1 MIEQSEI
8 LRRRDMRDVFTFTID
23 PADAKDFDD
32 ALSFEIINQGE
43 ASNKDEVSNKGELSN
58 LQTGEASNK
67 DEVSNLQTDSPAV
80 YQIGVHIA
88 DVSFYVRPGTKTDED
103 AYKRGT
109 SVYLVDRVL
118 PMLPEELCN
127 DKCSLRPNED
137 KLCMSVIF
145 TMDADARVL
154 KYKIC
159 RTVIRSNA
167 RLNYDEAQ
175 QIITANQTNVEKPID
190 FWLRKGKADGESEP
204 TETCRTMIE
213 HVICANQTNDTQSR
227 ENRIGGGTEAHRTQ
241 HEGNTQL
248 SEAILVLNNI
258 ASKLRAERIANGALT
273 IEQDEMRFR
282 LDEHGHPTEIYFEHP
297 NEAHHLIE
305 EFMLLANRTV
315 AKAVGS
321 GRPFVYR
328 VHDLPDGEKL
338 EVVSSFRKRF
348 PNLQRAI
355 DLLTIRAQAKAVYS
369 TYNIGHYGLAFTH
382 YTHFTSPIRRYPDL
396 MVHRLVE
403 KYILTGKKESL
414 TREELEEKCE
424 HCSACE
430 QEAAQAERDSIKLFQ
445 AMWMSDHIGEVLP
458 GHISGVTDFGLFVQ
472 LDESRCEGLIH
483 VSNIGEKGEY
493 WQYDEKNFRLV
504 CENKNHTSPE
514 SPKSYTL
521 GDPVTVKVVRAD
533 VNRAQIDFEFA

>member
-1 MIEQSEI
+1 MFGQNDILNEI

-32 ALSFEIINQGE
+32 ALSFERLSVAESDGLSENDSERSFSE
-43 ASNKDEVSNKGELSN
+43 AVF
-58 LQTGEASNK
+58 QTK
-67 DEVSNLQTDSPAV
+67 PV
-80 YQIGVHIA
+80 YRIGVHIA
-88 DVSFYVRPGTKTDED
+88 DVSFYVKPGTKIDED

-127 DKCSLRPNED
+127 DKCSLRPGED
-137 KLCMSVIF
+137 KLCMSVVF
-145 TMDADARVL
+145 TMDADAHVI

-159 RTVIRSNA
+159 RTVIRSDA
-167 RLNYDEAQ
+167 RLNYDQAQ
-175 QIITANQTNVEKPID
+175 SIIKGGEPSVMTSSRNTVITTALLT
-190 FWLRKGKADGESEP
+190 
-204 TETCRTMIE
+204 
-213 HVICANQTNDTQSR
+213 
-227 ENRIGGGTEAHRTQ
+227 
-241 HEGNTQL
+241 
-248 SEAILVLNNI
+248 LNSL
-258 ASKLRAERIANGALT
+258 AQKLRDERIANGALT
-273 IEQDEMRFR
+273 IEQEEMRFR
-282 LDEHGHPTEIYFEHP
+282 LDEHGHPTDIYFEQS

-328 VHDLPDGEKL
+328 VHDLPNGEKL
-338 EVVSSFRKRF
+338 DEVNAFKRKMGNRVS
-348 PNLQRAI
+348 QQTI
-355 DLLTIRAQAKAVYS
+355 DLLTIRAQAKAIYS

-403 KYILTGKKESL
+403 KYILTGKPISL

-445 AMWMSDHIGEVLP
+445 AIWINDHIGEILP

-472 LDESRCEGLIH
+472 LDQSRCEGLVHI
-483 VSNIGEKGEY
+483 SKIGESGDY
-493 WQYDEKNFRLV
+493 WQFDEKNYRLV
-504 CENKNHTSPE
+504 CENK
-514 SPKSYTL
+514 KSYTL
-521 GDPVTVKVVRAD
+521 GDPVTVKVVKAD
-533 VNRAQIDFEFA
+533 INRGQIDFELV

>member
-1 MIEQSEI
+1 
-8 LRRRDMRDVFTFTID
+8 MRGVFTFTVD

-32 ALSFEIINQGE
+32 AISFEVLPQE
-43 ASNKDEVSNKGELSN
+43 EDLSP
-58 LQTGEASNK
+58 LTSH
-67 DEVSNLQTDSPAV
+67 LSPL

-88 DVSFYVRPGTKTDED
+88 DVSFYVKPGTKIDED

-127 DKCSLRPNED
+127 DKCSLRPGED
-137 KLCMSVIF
+137 KLCMSVVF
-145 TMDADARVL
+145 TMDADAHVI

-159 RTVIRSNA
+159 RTVIRSDA

-175 QIITANQTNVEKPID
+175 EIIEGGEPSVITSLRNNVITTALLT
-190 FWLRKGKADGESEP
+190 
-204 TETCRTMIE
+204 
-213 HVICANQTNDTQSR
+213 
-227 ENRIGGGTEAHRTQ
+227 
-241 HEGNTQL
+241 
-248 SEAILVLNNI
+248 LNSL
-258 ASKLRAERIANGALT
+258 AQKLRDERIANGALT
-273 IEQDEMRFR
+273 IEQEEMRFR
-282 LDEHGHPTEIYFEHP
+282 LDEHGHPTDIYFEQS

-328 VHDLPDGEKL
+328 VHDLPNGEKL
-338 EVVSSFRKRF
+338 DEVNAFKRKMGKRVS
-348 PNLQRAI
+348 QQTI

-403 KYILTGKKESL
+403 KYILTGKPISL

-445 AMWMSDHIGEVLP
+445 AIWINDHIGEILP

-472 LDESRCEGLIH
+472 LDQSRCEGLVHI
-483 VSNIGEKGEY
+483 SKIGEPGDY
-493 WQYDEKNFRLV
+493 WQFDEKNYRLV
-504 CENKNHTSPE
+504 CENK
-514 SPKSYTL
+514 KSYTL
-521 GDPVTVKVVRAD
+521 GDPVTVKVVKAD
-533 VNRAQIDFEFA
+533 INRGQIDFEFAS

>member
-1 MIEQSEI
+1 MFLSHDIQNEI

-32 ALSFEIINQGE
+32 AISFEEIEEDNNQ
-43 ASNKDEVSNKGELSN
+43 
-58 LQTGEASNK
+58 
-67 DEVSNLQTDSPAV
+67 SPITNHL

-88 DVSFYVRPGTKTDED
+88 DVSFYVKPGTKVDDD
-103 AYKRGT
+103 AYQRGT

-145 TMDADARVL
+145 TMDADAHVL
-154 KYKIC
+154 KHKIC

-175 QIITANQTNVEKPID
+175 EIIKGGDSVETSRSRYFEITTALLT
-190 FWLRKGKADGESEP
+190 LHSLA
-204 TETCRTMIE
+204 
-213 HVICANQTNDTQSR
+213 A
-227 ENRIGGGTEAHRTQ
+227 
-241 HEGNTQL
+241 
-248 SEAILVLNNI
+248 
-258 ASKLRAERIANGALT
+258 KLRAERIANGALT
-273 IEQDEMRFR
+273 IEQDEMRFK
-282 LDEHGHPTEIYFEHP
+282 LDEHGYPTEIYFEQP

-305 EFMLLANRTV
+305 EFMLLANKTV

-328 VHDLPDGEKL
+328 VHDVPDAEKL
-338 EVVSSFRKRF
+338 EEIKKFKRQCAMTAKMRHHAVS
-348 PNLQRAI
+348 QETIDRAI
-355 DLLTIRAQAKAVYS
+355 NMLTIRAQAKAVYS
-369 TYNIGHYGLAFTH
+369 TYNIGHYGLAFSH

-403 KYILTGKKESL
+403 KYILTGKPISL

-430 QEAAQAERDSIKLFQ
+430 QEATQAERDSIKQFQ
-445 AMWMSDHIGEVLP
+445 ALWMKEHVGEILS
-458 GHISGVTDFGLFVQ
+458 GHISGVTDFGFFVQ

-483 VSNIGEKGEY
+483 MTTIE
-493 WQYDEKNFRLV
+493 
-504 CENKNHTSPE
+504 HPE
-514 SPKSYTL
+514 DYVL
-521 GDPVTVKVVRAD
+521 GDPVTVQVVRVD
-533 VNRAQIDFEFA
+533 INRAQIDFELA

>member
-1 MIEQSEI
+1 MSIIEQSEI

-32 ALSFEIINQGE
+32 AISFERLPVT
-43 ASNKDEVSNKGELSN
+43 DEGLPE
-58 LQTGEASNK
+58 T
-67 DEVSNLQTDSPAV
+67 

-88 DVSFYVRPGTKTDED
+88 DVSFYVRPNTKVDDD

-137 KLCMSVIF
+137 KLCMSVVF

-175 QIITANQTNVEKPID
+175 AV
-190 FWLRKGKADGESEP
+190 
-204 TETCRTMIE
+204 IE
-213 HVICANQTNDTQSR
+213 ANQTNDTESR
-227 ENRIGGGTEAHRTQ
+227 ENRIGGK
-241 HEGNTQL
+241 
-248 SEAILVLNNI
+248 SESEPTLNEIIPTLN
-258 ASKLRAERIANGALT
+258 ALAAKLRAERIANGALT
-273 IEQDEMRFR
+273 IEQEEMRFR
-282 LDEHGHPTEIYFEHP
+282 LDEHGHPIEIYFEQS

-328 VHDLPDGEKL
+328 VHDLPNADKL
-338 EVVSSFRKRF
+338 DELQAFKRKMGKRVS
-348 PNLQRAI
+348 QQAI
-355 DLLTIRAQAKAVYS
+355 DMLTIRAQAKAVYS

-403 KYILTGKKESL
+403 KYILTGKKETL

-445 AMWMSDHIGEVLP
+445 TMWMNDHIGEILP
-458 GHISGVTDFGLFVQ
+458 GHICGVTEFGLFVQ
-472 LDESRCEGLIH
+472 LDESRCEGLVHI
-483 VSNIGEKGEY
+483 SKIGEPGEY
-493 WQYDEKNFRLV
+493 WQYDEKNYRLV
-504 CENKNHTSPE
+504 CENK
-514 SPKSYTL
+514 KSYTL
-521 GDPVTVKVVRAD
+521 GDAVTVKVVRAD
-533 VNRAQIDFEFA
+533 INRAQIDFEIS

>member
-1 MIEQSEI
+1 MFLNHDIQNEI
-8 LRRRDMRDVFTFTID
+8 IRRRDMRDVFTFTID

-32 ALSFEIINQGE
+32 AISF
-43 ASNKDEVSNKGELSN
+43 
-58 LQTGEASNK
+58 QTVEEG
-67 DEVSNLQTDSPAV
+67 

-88 DVSFYVRPGTKTDED
+88 DVSFYVRPGTKVDDD
-103 AYKRGT
+103 AYQRGT

-145 TMDADARVL
+145 TMDADAHVL

-167 RLNYDEAQ
+167 RLDYFQAQ
-175 QIITANQTNVEKPID
+175 EIINPSKTSNTSHTSHTRNTSALATALT
-190 FWLRKGKADGESEP
+190 
-204 TETCRTMIE
+204 T
-213 HVICANQTNDTQSR
+213 
-227 ENRIGGGTEAHRTQ
+227 
-241 HEGNTQL
+241 
-248 SEAILVLNNI
+248 LNSL
-258 ASKLRAERIANGALT
+258 ATKLRAERIANGALT
-273 IEQDEMRFR
+273 IEQDEMRFK
-282 LDEHGHPTEIYFEHP
+282 LDEHGYPTEIYFEQP

-305 EFMLLANRTV
+305 EFMLLANKTV

-328 VHDLPDGEKL
+328 VHDVPDAEKL
-338 EVVSSFRKRF
+338 EEIKKFKRQCAMTAKMRHHAVS
-348 PNLQRAI
+348 QETIDRAI
-355 DLLTIRAQAKAVYS
+355 NMLTIRAQAKAVYS
-369 TYNIGHYGLAFTH
+369 TYNIGHYGLAFSH

-403 KYILTGKKESL
+403 KYILTGKPISL

-430 QEAAQAERDSIKLFQ
+430 QDATQAERDSIKQFQ
-445 AMWMSDHIGEVLP
+445 ALWMKEHVGEILN
-458 GHISGVTDFGLFVQ
+458 GHISGVTDFGFFVQ

-483 VSNIGEKGEY
+483 MTTIE
-493 WQYDEKNFRLV
+493 
-504 CENKNHTSPE
+504 HPE
-514 SPKSYTL
+514 DYVL
-521 GDPVTVKVVRAD
+521 GDPVTVQVVRVD
-533 VNRAQIDFEFA
+533 INRAQIDFEMVQS